1 MDSSRAGSERKHR
14 HSALPLAMLVVL
26 VVLCGATLWSCG
38 GSSGNGG
45 PSSSDGSQHVEIVL
59 SAAADLSPVLAEI
72 KPLFEKATGV
82 ALKTNVGS
90 TGQLRQQIESG
101 ARVDVF
107 LAASTAAIDQL
118 ARKNLLVPGS
128 AEIYARGRLA
138 IWTRAGS
145 SAAPKTLQD
154 LTSADVRRISIA
166 NPDHAPYGQAARE
179 ALESAGLWAELQP
192 KLVPAENVLQAFQ
205 FAQTGNVDV
214 GLVAL
219 SLVATVEG
227 AYELVPE
234 TLHKPISQEMAIIAS
249 STHQVE
255 SRQFTA
261 FLTGDK
267 GREIL
272 KKYGF
277 ILPGK

>member
-1 MDSSRAGSERKHR
+1 MSQGRFKMTSGRGWLRALLVAAA
-14 HSALPLAMLVVL
+14 ALGLVVL
-26 VVLCGATLWSCG
+26 PSCG
-38 GSSGNGG
+38 GSSGGG
-45 PSSSDGSQHVEIVL
+45 GSSASDGSPAAEIVV
-59 SAAADLSPVLAEI
+59 SAAADLTPVLAEI
-72 KPLFEKATGV
+72 KPLFEKASGV
-82 ALKTNVGS
+82 ALKTNIGS

-118 ARKNLLVPGS
+118 AQKNLLVPDS
-128 AEIYARGRLA
+128 AQIYARGRLA
-138 IWTRAGS
+138 IWTRPGS

-166 NPDHAPYGQAARE
+166 NPDHAPYGQAAKE
-179 ALESAGLWAELQP
+179 ALESAGLWEKIQP

-234 TLHKPISQEMAIIAS
+234 TLHKPINQEMAIIGS
-249 STHQVE
+249 STRQLE

-277 ILPGK
+277 ILSSE

>member
-1 MDSSRAGSERKHR
+1 MTLGRGWLRALLA
-14 HSALPLAMLVVL
+14 ALAILGLVVL
-26 VVLCGATLWSCG
+26 PSCG
-38 GSSGNGG
+38 GSSGDGG
-45 PSSSDGSQHVEIVL
+45 VSSSDVSQHVEIVV

-72 KPLFEKATGV
+72 KPLFEKTTGV

-118 ARKNLLVPGS
+118 AQKNLLLAGS
-128 AEIYARGRLA
+128 AQIYARGRLA
-138 IWTRAGS
+138 IWTRPGS

-154 LTSADVRRISIA
+154 LTSADVRRVSIA
-166 NPDHAPYGQAARE
+166 NPDHAPYGQAAKE
-179 ALESAGLWAELQP
+179 ALESAGLWEALQP

-219 SLVATVEG
+219 SLVAKAEG
-227 AYELVPE
+227 TYELVPE

-249 STHQVE
+249 STRQLE
-255 SRQFTA
+255 SKQFIA
-261 FLTGDK
+261 FLTGDV

-277 ILPGK
+277 ILPGE